1 MPHVISFTTETGQT
15 VFVEA
20 VNRTSSLVVES
31 QSQINPATGELDA
44 LFETSTSELVT
55 RSLASDVAAKASE
68 SFEAALS
75 AVSSTLESVY
85 AVVEKVTAPIDEIQ
99 VQFGLKL
106 TAGAHAIVSAGTE
119 ANFQFTVT
127 WKPHSTSGSTPTA
140 NQK

>member
-1 MPHVISFTTETGQT
+1 MPHVISFKTETGQN

-20 VNRTSSLVVES
+20 VNPPNSLVVES
-31 QSQINPATGELDA
+31 QSRVDPAPGELDA
-44 LFETSTSELVT
+44 LFETSTSGVVT
-55 RSLASDVAAKASE
+55 RGLVSDVAAKATE

-85 AVVEKVTAPIDEIQ
+85 AVVEKVTVPIDQVQ

-106 TAGAHAIVSAGTE
+106 TAGANAIVSAGSE

-127 WKPHSTSGSTPTA
+127 WKPHNSSQTTP
-140 NQK
+140 N